1 MKRFFSML
9 LFVFAASLSLSPINL
24 SYEIE
29 WCRQRNISWEDF
41 WGKPDSSSRYSAISA
56 TYIQEKHK
64 CDYRNRFTF
73 SVRSVFLKTQSWS
86 TDKKSAKLLH
96 HEQLHFDL
104 TEVYARKLR
113 KVFSEL
119 DNPCQ
124 MSKTQVKSIIDN
136 LYDEME
142 KAHNLYDHE
151 TVHGLRTN
159 RQEFW
164 TKIIGEALFEL
175 DSFACTD

>member
-1 MKRFFSML
+1 MNDQLYASILMMPFHPISLWLKALDNETLFSML
-9 LFVFAASLSLSPINL
+9 LFVFAVSLSLSPINL

-86 TDKKSAKLLH
+86 TDKNRLS
-96 HEQLHFDL
+96 FFITNNYIL
-104 TEVYARKLR
+104 T
-113 KVFSEL
+113 
-119 DNPCQ
+119 
-124 MSKTQVKSIIDN
+124 
-136 LYDEME
+136 
-142 KAHNLYDHE
+142 
-151 TVHGLRTN
+151 
-159 RQEFW
+159 
-164 TKIIGEALFEL
+164 
-175 DSFACTD
+175 